1 MLKLARLSILFVVRK
16 LISCLILISVYT
28 VLFPK
33 SVFAQEVFDIPEQG
47 SSSST
52 EQTLGLA
59 VTTSSN
65 ETLIPLANCSKYVSL
80 TGNDT
85 NTGLAPTSSFKTI
98 AKGISTLVPGEALC
112 IGSGTYNEVLTVST
126 VGTAESRIRIGGYDG
141 VGVVNISGKNF
152 TAPAGNCTKV
162 SNLRGTNSKTKA
174 TLANCS
180 STFLVTISGAKFT
193 DLVGVT
199 VTESAGSGV
208 GLLSSE
214 NITLSSV
221 VASNNNFFGAV
232 VGSTCLDETT
242 CVGKTTSDI
251 QILNS
256 KFQDNNAAIKIN
268 TLAVGA
274 GLQLNGNALNTVTVK
289 NSVVSKNLGFGLYSD
304 GVTSLALEDSLFN
317 DNLKDNLS
325 VKNPSSTLI
334 NKNFVACLENV
345 SARLSSVKNVTQRD
359 YPTGVYISGVSDT
372 VAASPDYIGTT
383 FTNNIVYGCST
394 NIAMY
399 AQRAKLKNFNV
410 VNNTFVNA
418 RSRLRNNMSARSVLL
433 IGSDIETLTFANN
446 IVLQKDSTVRSV
458 VGLQPNPALT
468 IKSNY
473 VFPAVSKSLVNKGF
487 TVENPKLAAPFGVID
502 VNALSVS
509 GFEYVAGSSAIGKG
523 ALAIPVTGL
532 DTDYNG
538 AVRGITNDPGA
549 LAYVP
554 VVTLP
559 IPDEN
564 PPTDVEDPTLPVG
577 DPGVEDPVYAI
588 PPEDEIVEYETSDV
602 PEYTTPPTDPEE
614 EQYEYQD
621 YEDSTY
627 EVYEEYE
634 DQTYVPSDYSEED
647 LSYQDYES
655 YDTTSTVDYEE
666 PYPDNLYEIS
676 ELTPSDP
683 DYASFGNYDP
693 DAYNLEVTDLLKN
706 GNFELGKTDKGMP
719 KDWYIKTG
727 VDGAVSV
734 GESAGSADA
743 VSGKILSLKISKLP
757 QKGAIELYQNRL
769 SLKPG
774 VKYKLSFWAK
784 SDLGSDL
791 DVSLSNSAFPYQM
804 LTQVKYNVD
813 IKPDWKEHTGVISLD
828 SSAEG
833 VSAVRLMFSLNGFVG
848 DIFYIDRI
856 SLQELSPA
864 GPDYS
869 TGFLNEGTELSS
881 KFAYQ
886 ADFYS
891 VTLQ

>member
-1 MLKLARLSILFVVRK
+1 MRK
-16 LISCLILISVYT
+16 LISCLILISVFT
-28 VLFPK
+28 FLFPK
-33 SVFAQEVFDIPEQG
+33 LVFAQEIFDIPEQG

-59 VTTSSN
+59 VTTSSD
-65 ETLIPLANCSKYVSL
+65 ETLIPLADCSKYVSL

-85 NTGLAPTSSFKTI
+85 NTGLAPTASFKTI

-126 VGTAESRIRIGGYDG
+126 VGTAESKIRIGGYDG

-152 TAPAGNCTKV
+152 TAPVGTCTKV
-162 SNLRGTNSKTKA
+162 SSLRGTNNRTKA

-193 DLVGVT
+193 DIVGVT
-199 VTESAGSGV
+199 VTESAGSGI
-208 GLLSSE
+208 GLLNSE

-232 VGSTCLDETT
+232 VGSTCLDSAT
-242 CVGKTTSDI
+242 CVGKTTSNT

-256 KFQDNNAAIKIN
+256 RFQDNNAAIKIN
-268 TLAVGA
+268 SLAVGA
-274 GLQLNGNALNTVTVK
+274 GLQLNGNALNTVSVK
-289 NSVVSKNLGFGLYSD
+289 NSIISKNLGFGLYSD
-304 GVTSLALEDSLFN
+304 GATALTLEDNLFH
-317 DNLKDNLS
+317 DNLKDNLN
-325 VKNPSSTLI
+325 VKNPSATVI

-345 SARLSSVKNVTQRD
+345 SARLSSVKNLTQRD
-359 YPTGVYISGVSDT
+359 YPTGVYISGVSDA
-372 VAASPDYIGTT
+372 VAASPNYIGTT

-399 AQRAKLKNFNV
+399 AQRAKLKDFNV

-418 RSRLRNNMSARSVLL
+418 RSRLRKNMSARSVLL
-433 IGSDIETLTFANN
+433 IGSDIEALTFANN

-458 VGLQPNPALT
+458 VGLLPNPAST

-473 VFPAVSKSLVNKGF
+473 VFPAVSKSLVNNGF
-487 TVENPKLAAPFGVID
+487 VVEDPKLAAPFGVID
-502 VNALSVS
+502 VNSLSTS
-509 GFEYVAGSSAIGKG
+509 GFEYAAGSSVIGKG
-523 ALAIPVTGL
+523 ALALPLTGL
-532 DTDYNG
+532 DTDYKG
-538 AVRGITNDPGA
+538 VVRGPTNDPGA

-559 IPDEN
+559 VSDEN
-564 PPTDVEDPTLPVG
+564 PPADVEDPTPPIG
-577 DPGVEDPVYAI
+577 DPEVEDPAYDI
-588 PPEDEIVEYETSDV
+588 PQEDEIVEYETSDV

-614 EQYEYQD
+614 EQYEYQE

-627 EVYEEYE
+627 EEYEEYE
-634 DQTYVPSDYSEED
+634 DQVYVPSDYSEED
-647 LSYQDYES
+647 LLYQDYES
-655 YDTTSTVDYEE
+655 YDLAYED
-666 PYPDNLYEIS
+666 PYPDNLYEMP
-676 ELTPSDP
+676 EETPTDL

-693 DAYNLEVTDLLKN
+693 EAYNLEATNLLKN
-706 GNFELGKTDKGMP
+706 GNFELGKTEKGMP

-757 QKGAIELYQNRL
+757 QKGTIELYQNRL
-769 SLKPG
+769 ALKPG

-813 IKPDWKEHTGVISLD
+813 IKPDWKEHTGVISFD

-869 TGFLNEGTELSS
+869 TGFLNEGTEVSNR
-881 KFAYQ
+881 FAYQ

-891 VTLQ
+891 TILQ